1 MRKFAATLAVACALC
16 LVAKFSLAADK
27 DKSDS
32 KSEKITGQLID
43 QACGKNMLK
52 KDDPEASAAKH
63 SRSCATKES
72 CAESGYAVIHGKHMY
87 KFDEKGNE
95 KAKEYLK
102 NAKDDKAQKVTVE
115 GTKKGDDEIEVTSIT
130 AAEEK

>member
-1 MRKFAATLAVACALC
+1 MRKIAATLAVAFALC

-27 DKSDS
+27 SDS
-32 KSEKITGQLID
+32 KTEKITGQLID
-43 QACGKNMLK
+43 QKCGKTMMK

-63 SRSCATKES
+63 PKSCATKES
-72 CAESGYAVIHGKHMY
+72 CAESGYAVISGKHMY